1 MSDKL
6 NELEKKL
13 FRLQAFCIILVLI
26 GGGIL
31 LMGFSSQTKQKF
43 DEIDVKRINVRDDDG
58 KLRMVIANKDRQHF
72 GVSDGKPIERKN
84 GRPTPGI
91 IFFNDQ
97 GDEMGGLVI
106 GNNGGKGHFGSFT
119 FDKVQGDQTIGFRH
133 LEGKDG
139 YYEAGLTIWQQPNFP
154 YNQLAPKYADLDKI
168 TDKTEREKAYQTLL
182 DNGEITTTRL
192 FVGKTRDE
200 DTTIIR
206 MSDIKGKPRIVM
218 SVEKNGNPKLNFLD
232 ENGKVIYSLPEDAKP
247 KK

>member
-1 MSDKL
+1 MNDNINK
-6 NELEKKL
+6 LEKKI
-13 FRLQAFCIILVLI
+13 FRLQAFCAIIFLV

-31 LMGFSSQTKQKF
+31 LMGFSSDKNKKF
-43 DEIDVKRINVRDDDG
+43 DEIDVKRINVKDDDG
-58 KLRMVIANKDRQHF
+58 KLRMVISNKDRQHY
-72 GVSDGKPIERKN
+72 GISDGKPIERKN

-139 YYEAGLTIWQQPNFP
+139 YYEAGLTIWQQPNIPFS
-154 YNQLAPKYADLDKI
+154 QLEPKYDELRKI
-168 TDKTEREKAYQTLL
+168 TDKAEREKALQKLV
-182 DNGEITTTRL
+182 DSGEITTTRL

-218 SVEKNGNPKLNFLD
+218 SVEANGNPKLNFLD
-232 ENGKVIYSLPEDAKP
+232 ENGKVIYSLPEDAKS